1 MLNSCMTTPK
11 VYREMNV
18 KQLNRIKKYCMP
30 TMLVFCLNVS
40 AAENNTSEADSLKI
54 SGYLE
59 SYYIYDTHD
68 PASDTRPS
76 FAYSH
81 NRVGKPSIN
90 LAMIKASFNQPYI
103 RANLAIGSGTYMRA
117 NYALEPNDLQ
127 KLFEAN
133 VGVRLSDTN
142 LWLDAGVLPS
152 HIGFESAIGLDN
164 WTVTRSMLADNSPYF
179 ETGLRLSYTSD
190 DGEWYLSGLLL
201 NGWQRIQR
209 PDGNTTP
216 AIGHQITYKPN
227 AAVTLN
233 SSSFIGNDKSD
244 QERKMR
250 YFHNL
255 YGQFQLSERWGL
267 IAGFDIGAEQAEKN
281 SSRYHVWY
289 TPILIAKYTYSDKC
303 SFAVRAEYY
312 QDNNEVIVT
321 TDTPNGF
328 RTFGY
333 SANVDYKLMNNLAL
347 RAELRKFK
355 SKDEIFEKKSGLS
368 DESLLL
374 TAAAIVYF

>member
-1 MLNSCMTTPK
+1 
-11 VYREMNV
+11 
-18 KQLNRIKKYCMP
+18 MP
-30 TMLVFCLNVS
+30 TMLVFCVNVS
-40 AAENNTSEADSLKI
+40 AAEDSASEEDRLKI
-54 SGYLE
+54 SGYVE
-59 SYYIYDTHD
+59 SYYIYDAND
-68 PASDTRPS
+68 PTGSTRPN
-76 FAYSH
+76 FVYSH

-117 NYALEPNDLQ
+117 NYAQEPKDLQ
-127 KLFEAN
+127 KLLEAN
-133 VGVRLSDTN
+133 VGVRLSSDSDV
-142 LWLDAGVLPS
+142 WLDAGILPS

-190 DGEWYLSGLLL
+190 DGQWYLSGLLL

-216 AIGHQITYKPN
+216 AIGHQLTYKPN
-227 AAVTLN
+227 AAITLN

-244 QERKMR
+244 QAKKMR

-255 YGQFQLSERWGL
+255 YGQFQLSEHWGL

-289 TPILIAKYTYSDKC
+289 TPVLVARYAYSDQC
-303 SFAVRAEYY
+303 SFAFRAEYY
-312 QDNNEVIVT
+312 QDKNEVIVT
-321 TDTPNGF
+321 TNTPNGF
-328 RTFGY
+328 KTFSY
-333 SANVDYKLMNNLAL
+333 SANVDYKPMNNLAL
-347 RAELRKFK
+347 RAELRTFK
-355 SKDEIFEKKSGLS
+355 SKDEIFEKESGLS
-368 DESLLL
+368 DDGLMV

>member
-1 MLNSCMTTPK
+1 MKNIS
-11 VYREMNV
+11 
-18 KQLNRIKKYCMP
+18 QIH
-30 TMLVFCLNVS
+30 VS
-40 AAENNTSEADSLKI
+40 AMKKPCLAFTLMFYSSISVAQDNATEPNSI
-54 SGYLE
+54 HFSGYLE
-59 SYYIYDTHD
+59 SYYIHD
-68 PASDTRPS
+68 FNNPEGSTRPS

-81 NRVGKPSIN
+81 NVVDKPSIN
-90 LAMIKASFNQPYI
+90 LGFIKASLNTPTT
-103 RANLAIGSGTYMRA
+103 RANLAVGSGTYMRA
-117 NYALEPNDLQ
+117 NYAIEPKDLQ

-133 VGVRLSDTN
+133 VGVKLSDSN

-179 ETGLRLSYTSD
+179 ETGLRLAYTSD
-190 DGEWYLSGLLL
+190 DGQWYVSGLLL

-244 QERKMR
+244 QDRRMR

-267 IAGFDIGAEQAEKN
+267 IAGFDIGAEQTERG
-281 SSRYHVWY
+281 SSRYQVWY
-289 TPILIAKYTYSDKC
+289 SPIVITRYAYSDKL
-303 SFAVRAEYY
+303 SFAARAEYY
-312 QDNNEVIVT
+312 QDKDEVIIT
-321 TDTPNGF
+321 TDTTNGF
-328 RTFGY
+328 RTVSY
-333 SANVDYKLMNNLAL
+333 SVNVDYKPVQHLAL
-347 RAELRKFK
+347 RAELRKYK
-355 SKDEIFEKKSGLS
+355 SKEEIFEKKNGMS
-368 DESLLL
+368 DEQLLAT
-374 TAAAIVYF
+374 TAVVITF

>member
-1 MLNSCMTTPK
+1 MKAESNNMKDTSQIHLSAMKKSCLAAMLLLFTS
-11 VYREMNV
+11 
-18 KQLNRIKKYCMP
+18 
-30 TMLVFCLNVS
+30 VS
-40 AAENNTSEADSLKI
+40 VAKDNTAEPDSFLI

-59 SYYIYDTHD
+59 SYYIHD
-68 PASDTRPS
+68 FNNPEGSTRPS

-81 NRVGKPSIN
+81 NVVDKPSIN
-90 LAMIKASFNQPYI
+90 LGFIKASLNTPNL
-103 RANLAIGSGTYMRA
+103 RANLAVGSGTYMRA
-117 NYALEPNDLQ
+117 NYALEPKDLQ

-133 VGVRLSDTN
+133 VGVKLSGSN

-164 WTVTRSMLADNSPYF
+164 WTVTRSILADNSPYF
-179 ETGLRLSYTSD
+179 ETGLRMAYTSD
-190 DGEWYLSGLLL
+190 DGRWYVSGLLL

-244 QERKMR
+244 QDRRMR

-267 IAGFDIGAEQAEKN
+267 IAGFDIGAEQVERG
-281 SSRYHVWY
+281 SRRYQVWY
-289 TPILIAKYTYSDKC
+289 SPILIARYAYSEQL
-303 SFAVRAEYY
+303 SFAARAEYY
-312 QDNNEVIVT
+312 QDKDEVIVS

-328 RTFGY
+328 STVGC
-333 SANVDYKLMNNLAL
+333 SLNVDYKPVQHLAL

-355 SKDEIFEKKSGLS
+355 SKDEIFERKNGLS
-368 DESLLL
+368 DEQLMA

>member
-1 MLNSCMTTPK
+1 M
-11 VYREMNV
+11 
-18 KQLNRIKKYCMP
+18 KQLNRMMKCCMP
-30 TMLVFCLNVS
+30 TLLVFCLNVS
-40 AAENNTSEADSLKI
+40 AADENASEASSLRV

-59 SYYIYDTHD
+59 SYYIYDAND
-68 PASDTRPS
+68 PNGSTRPS

-81 NRVGKPSIN
+81 NRLDNPSIN
-90 LAMIKASFNQPYI
+90 LAMIKASFNQTYI
-103 RANLAIGSGTYMRA
+103 RANLAIASGTYMRT
-117 NYALEPNDLQ
+117 NYALEPKDLQ

-133 VGVRLSDTN
+133 VGVRLSSDSN

-179 ETGLRLSYTSD
+179 ETGLRLAYTSD
-190 DGEWYLSGLLL
+190 DGQWYVSGLLL

-216 AIGHQITYKPN
+216 AIGHQVTYKPN

-244 QERKMR
+244 QDRRMR

-267 IAGFDIGAEQAEKN
+267 IAGFDIGAEQAERG
-281 SSRYHVWY
+281 SSRYQVWY
-289 TPILIAKYTYSDKC
+289 SPILIARYAYSEQL
-303 SFAVRAEYY
+303 SFAARAEYY
-312 QDNNEVIVT
+312 QDKDEVIVS

-328 RTFGY
+328 RTVGY
-333 SANVDYKLMNNLAL
+333 SVNVDYKPVQHLAL

-355 SKDEIFEKKSGLS
+355 SKDEIFERKNGLS
-368 DESLLL
+368 DEQLMT
-374 TAAAIVYF
+374 TASAIVYF